1 MARQACI
8 TAPRG
13 HFVNTRFELG
23 LNLWQ
28 NAHSLA
34 ALSQTWN
41 TRASQLAQKILHAE
55 VSASSIEARENHGAH
70 APLASAKI
78 HGGYVQRDAVA
89 SGRSDS
95 QLSDIAVSDAGSL
108 VLAFESLCIVIKFM
122 VGTNTGASTEN
133 L

>member
-1 MARQACI
+1 M
-8 TAPRG
+8 
-13 HFVNTRFELG
+13 

-28 NAHSLA
+28 NAISLA
-34 ALSQTWN
+34 ALSWTL
-41 TRASQLAQKILHAE
+41 TTSASQLAQKILHAE
-55 VSASSIEARENHGAH
+55 VSASSIEARESLGAY

-78 HGGYVQRDAVA
+78 HGGYVQHDAVA

>member
-1 MARQACI
+1 MAERPQPCGFEPDFEH
-8 TAPRG
+8 TCKPTSTED
-13 HFVNTRFELG
+13 FV
-23 LNLWQ
+23 
-28 NAHSLA
+28 
-34 ALSQTWN
+34 
-41 TRASQLAQKILHAE
+41 HAE
-55 VSASSIEARENHGAH
+55 VSASSIEARESHGAH

-78 HGGYVQRDAVA
+78 HGGYVQHDAVA